1 MRHAPAVRVPCVAG
15 ALWRYLPMA
24 LHCLTAAAMVLW
36 CLRMLGATPLWSGLA
51 AGTVAAAVA
60 VWFARALKPTPTILQ
75 WDGTS
80 WSLLGR
86 DTEQPIALSRVD
98 VMMDLGAWLLLRTLD
113 AERGVRWLPVHRRD
127 APADFRALCRA
138 AYAHASAAERGVL
151 GTELPR

>member
-15 ALWRYLPMA
+15 ALWRNLPMA
-24 LHCLTAAAMVLW
+24 LYSVTAAAMVLW
-36 CLRMLGATPLWSGLA
+36 CLQWAGVDALRSWLA
-51 AGTVAAAVA
+51 AGAVA
-60 VWFARALKPTPTILQ
+60 VAVVVWFVVAAERGLSILQ
-75 WDGTS
+75 WDGAG

-86 DTEQPIALSRVD
+86 DAAQPIVLSRVD

-113 AERGVRWLPVHRRD
+113 DERRVRWLPVHRRD

-138 AYAHASAAERGVL
+138 AYAHASTAKRGVL

>member
-15 ALWRYLPMA
+15 ALWRYLPMV
-24 LHCLTAAAMVLW
+24 LHSVTAAAMALW
-36 CLRMLGATPLWSGLA
+36 CLHWAGVESLWSWLA
-51 AGTVAAAVA
+51 AAAAAAVVV
-60 VWFARALKPTPTILQ
+60 VWFALAVKPTASTLQ

-113 AERGVRWLPVHRRD
+113 AEGGVRWLPVHRRD

-151 GTELPR
+151 GAELPR